1 MNEEKI
7 LREEEKL
14 YEKLL
19 DKIKDRSSNEYK
31 RIYRKLYYI
40 RHRTLIKEYQK
51 NYYKKRKVTRTE
63 YPPPLTG
70 NNYVEK
76 FTIKRESTILIFE

>member
-1 MNEEKI
+1 MNEAKI

-19 DKIKDRSSNEYK
+19 DKIPDRSSNEYK

-70 NNYVEK
+70 GIVENFK
-76 FTIKRESTILIFE
+76 IKREPIILVFE